1 MGCGF
6 CVCVCVCLCACVC
19 VCVCVRGGS
28 RVISI
33 VYNTPF
39 ILCMHIVYFMIRYWR
54 AVFQLHS
61 T

>member
-1 MGCGF
+1 MGCGVLF
-6 CVCVCVCLCACVC
+6 LCVSVSVCVCVC
-19 VCVCVRGGS
+19 GGS
-28 RVISI
+28 KVISL
-33 VYNTPF
+33 VYYTPF